1 MDRRQRKSRAAIFSA
16 FNRLLEREAY
26 SSITVQEIIDE
37 ADVGRTTFYAH
48 FPTKDDLLKELSNEI
63 LDHVFSDSLNRESTH
78 DFSDKVDEY
87 EPVISH
93 ILYHIRDN
101 SMNITRILTSDSSS
115 IFMRHFKE
123 RFSSYLENMIVSTG
137 FPIPKSYAIDMLSSG
152 LVSTIEWW
160 ISQELKDVPEKV
172 ASYYSMMFSLDLEKH
187 GPSYH
192 QRPS

>member
-16 FNRLLEREAY
+16 FNRLLEKEAY

-48 FPTKDDLLKELSNEI
+48 FPTKDDLLKALSNEI
-63 LDHVFSDSLNRESTH
+63 LDHVFSDSLDKESSH
-78 DFSDKVDEY
+78 DFSQSVDEY
-87 EPVISH
+87 EPVITH

-123 RFSSYLENMIVSTG
+123 RFSSYLENRIAREG
-137 FPIPKSYAIDMLSSG
+137 IPIPKSYAIDMLSSG

-160 ISQELKDVPEKV
+160 IFHELKDDPEKV
-172 ASYYSMMFSLDLEKH
+172 ASYYLQIFSLK
-187 GPSYH
+187 GIQSPA
-192 QRPS
+192 Q

>member
-1 MDRRQRKSRAAIFSA
+1 MDRRQRKSRTAIFSA
-16 FNRLLEREAY
+16 FNRLLEKEAY

-48 FPTKDDLLKELSNEI
+48 FPTKDDLLKALSNEI
-63 LDHVFSDSLNRESTH
+63 LDHVFSDSLDKESTH
-78 DFSDKVDEY
+78 DFSQSVDEY
-87 EPVISH
+87 EPVITH

-101 SMNITRILTSDSSS
+101 SMNIARVLTSDSSS

-123 RFSSYLENMIVSTG
+123 RFSSYLENRIVIAG

-160 ISQELKDVPEKV
+160 ISKELKDAPENV
-172 ASYYSMMFSLDLEKH
+172 ASYYFLMFSLKGIQL
-187 GPSYH
+187 PT
-192 QRPS
+192 